1 MGARNEHAYWF
12 CMLSVASPSGDPF
25 YFFFWHNTLQL
36 AFCLLLTTTANVL
49 QPLYTPTC
57 VIWHVQLRTGGFCWC
72 KVLLPALADGSQC
85 IRIREKMLEF
95 STAFSTPSPYHSLLL
110 NMCIIMIEGACSDEA
125 LMLHVLPNMILEPYR
140 QNPLIAGRILCITE
154 PYGCLSRLRL
164 SQ

>member
-1 MGARNEHAYWF
+1 M
-12 CMLSVASPSGDPF
+12 
-25 YFFFWHNTLQL
+25 NTLTDFACYLWLCRAETHFNFFLTQHIAACFLFPISNNNQCFTAIIHTNLRYL
-36 AFCLLLTTTANVL
+36 ARPVKN
-49 QPLYTPTC
+49 
-57 VIWHVQLRTGGFCWC
+57 WGMLRTGC

-140 QNPLIAGRILCITE
+140 QNPLIYGRILCITE